1 MRCGVAQSCPGGAW
15 RLWAR
20 DGDLGLPLVILR
32 WLSFRA
38 RSLLP
43 RPSRN
48 LRRPPRAPQ
57 PPRLPPPIRPF
68 GPPRWHHPRNS
79 WHHPRNISVTALPC
93 QVLASLP
100 LFLSGKAHWPGQA
113 LSSNGRQV
121 SRRRHHHRPPRT
133 LVWPRNGPGLSSRAA
148 SAKPSR
154 VADGPLLSRLRGI
167 CAQRLGHL
175 PEPLMPAS
183 ARAFP
188 RRARPLEHGTRDW
201 APRVSA
207 ALVEMAA
214 ELEEPR
220 PWAMT
225 LGSQSCDN
233 RPCSM
238 IMFFFM
244 RT

>member
-1 MRCGVAQSCPGGAW
+1 MRPH
-15 RLWAR
+15 
-20 DGDLGLPLVILR
+20 LPTSPPTSTPP
-32 WLSFRA
+32 SFW
-38 RSLLP
+38 
-43 RPSRN
+43 
-48 LRRPPRAPQ
+48 
-57 PPRLPPPIRPF
+57 
-68 GPPRWHHPRNS
+68 PRWRHL
-79 WHHPRNISVTALPC
+79 RNIRVTVLPC

-100 LFLSGKAHWPGQA
+100 LFLSGKAHRPGQA
-113 LSSNGRQV
+113 FSSHGRQV
-121 SRRRHHHRPPRT
+121 TAATTAAAAAAHLAPSSGH
-133 LVWPRNGPGLSSRAA
+133 GMGQDSRAERLPPSQA
-148 SAKPSR
+148 GWLTGHFSLGCGGSAPS
-154 VADGPLLSRLRGI
+154 VWAT
-167 CAQRLGHL
+167 C

-183 ARAFP
+183 ALAFP
-188 RRARPLEHGTRDW
+188 RRARPLERGIRDW

-220 PWAMT
+220 PRAVA

>member
-1 MRCGVAQSCPGGAW
+1 MRPHLPACLHPSVLLASLAPPSQHQRHSSSLSGA
-15 RLWAR
+15 
-20 DGDLGLPLVILR
+20 
-32 WLSFRA
+32 
-38 RSLLP
+38 
-43 RPSRN
+43 
-48 LRRPPRAPQ
+48 
-57 PPRLPPPIRPF
+57 RLPPTLSQRQSPLARSGFLLPW
-68 GPPRWHHPRNS
+68 PPGDRGH
-79 WHHPRNISVTALPC
+79 C
-93 QVLASLP
+93 
-100 LFLSGKAHWPGQA
+100 
-113 LSSNGRQV
+113 
-121 SRRRHHHRPPRT
+121 RRRRRPRRPPRT
-133 LVWPRNGPGLSSRAA
+133 LVWPRNGPGLSSRAT

-183 ARAFP
+183 ALAFP
-188 RRARPLEHGTRDW
+188 RRARPLERGIRDW
-201 APRVSA
+201 APWVSA

-220 PWAMT
+220 PRAMA

>member
-1 MRCGVAQSCPGGAW
+1 MRPHLPAYLHPSVLLASLAPPSQHPRHSSSLSGA
-15 RLWAR
+15 
-20 DGDLGLPLVILR
+20 
-32 WLSFRA
+32 
-38 RSLLP
+38 
-43 RPSRN
+43 
-48 LRRPPRAPQ
+48 
-57 PPRLPPPIRPF
+57 RLPPTLSQWQ
-68 GPPRWHHPRNS
+68 GPPAGS
-79 WHHPRNISVTALPC
+79 GFLLP
-93 QVLASLP
+93 
-100 LFLSGKAHWPGQA
+100 WPPGDR
-113 LSSNGRQV
+113 GHY
-121 SRRRHHHRPPRT
+121 RRRRRRRPPRT

-167 CAQRLGHL
+167 CAQRLGHV

-183 ARAFP
+183 ALAFP
-188 RRARPLEHGTRDW
+188 RRARPLERGIRDW

-220 PWAMT
+220 PRAMA